1 MITFLFWNLK
11 KRPLQHLLAT
21 VARENKADVII
32 LAECEIDIVDILE
45 ALNVNQKPKYSLTFS
60 PSTRLII
67 LTTFPHN
74 SISPIMD
81 VGGISIRKFA
91 PPIGKDIILIAAHLS
106 SKLFQDTDDQA
117 LSATRIARLI
127 EQAEQKIG
135 HTRTVVIGDLNM
147 NPFEIGVVGAEALH
161 AVMSRTVA
169 LRETRIVGGEEKRFF
184 YNPMW
189 GRFGEAKPGPPG
201 TYFYNSSKQ
210 VTYFWNMFDQILLR
224 PTLLSSFNEDDLE
237 VITKA
242 GTLSLLTNS
251 GIPDDSL
258 ASDHLPILF
267 RLNL

>member
-1 MITFLFWNLK
+1 MVTFLFWNLNK
-11 KRPLQHLLAT
+11 KPLQQLVAT
-21 VARENKADVII
+21 IARENKADVII
-32 LAECEIDIVDILE
+32 LAECEINIVDILE
-45 ALNVNQKPKYSLTFS
+45 ALNINQSPKYSLSFS

-67 LTTFPHN
+67 LTTFPHA
-74 SISPIMD
+74 SISPIID
-81 VGGISIRKFA
+81 AGGISIRRFA
-91 PPIGKDIILIAAHLS
+91 PPIGKDVILIAAHLS

-117 LSATRIARLI
+117 LTATRIARLI

-147 NPFEIGVVGAEALH
+147 NPFEVGVVGAEAFH

-169 LRETRIVGGEEKRFF
+169 TRETRIVGGEEKRFF

-189 GRFGEAKPGPPG
+189 GRLGETNLGPPG

-210 VTYFWNMFDQILLR
+210 VAYFWNMFDQILLR
-224 PTLLSSFNEDDLE
+224 PALLSSFDENDLE

-251 GIPDDSL
+251 GIPDASL

-267 RLNL
+267 RLSL